1 MNREK
6 FKIADDN
13 RLGSLY
19 KEEFKNACMIPALD
33 WEKNK
38 SFSFSRCSIEK
49 EDEQYLTKNSWGS

>member
-19 KEEFKNACMIPALD
+19 KEEFKKCMHDSSIGLG
-33 WEKNK
+33 EK
-38 SFSFSRCSIEK
+38 
-49 EDEQYLTKNSWGS
+49 